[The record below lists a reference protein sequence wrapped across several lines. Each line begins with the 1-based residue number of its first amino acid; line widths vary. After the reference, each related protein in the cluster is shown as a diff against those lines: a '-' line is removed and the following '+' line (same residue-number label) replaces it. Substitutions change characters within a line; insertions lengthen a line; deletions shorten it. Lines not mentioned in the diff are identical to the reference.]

1 MTTEL
6 PEHMDNPND
15 LGPLALVSSEGL
27 GAGAGARKP
36 AGAFFSAAMLK
47 NATMSELAEARAR
60 RGYCPKCQAQ
70 SLRHCYSGGGMV
82 FRQCAECG
90 TVAVLGA

>member
-1 MTTEL
+1 MKSTET
-6 PEHMDNPND
+6 PQP
-15 LGPLALVSSEGL
+15 LGLGSAEGL
-27 GAGAGARKP
+27 GAVAGASNRP
-36 AGAFFSAAMLK
+36 GAYFSAAMLK
-47 NATMSELAEARAR
+47 NAAMTELAEARAR

-82 FRQCAECG
+82 FRHCAECG

>member
-1 MTTEL
+1 MTDQATPAKVRL
-6 PEHMDNPND
+6 TD
-15 LGPLALVSSEGL
+15 GL
-27 GAGAGARKP
+27 GA
-36 AGAFFSAAMLK
+36 FFTAEMLK
-47 NATMSELAEARAR
+47 NATMSELAEARAK

-82 FRQCAECG
+82 FRQCADCG